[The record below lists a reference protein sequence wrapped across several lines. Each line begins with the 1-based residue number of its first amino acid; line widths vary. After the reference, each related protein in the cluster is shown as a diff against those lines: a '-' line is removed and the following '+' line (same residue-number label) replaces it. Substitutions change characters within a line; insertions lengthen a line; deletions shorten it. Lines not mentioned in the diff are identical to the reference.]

1 MTFAEGVTLGIVGTT
16 LTIVSLAIAYHIGS
30 DNKKKMKKQKK
41 KRDSAKS
48 SQGASKDH

>member
-30 DNKKKMKKQKK
+30 DNKKKDEETKER
-41 KRDSAKS
+41 KRWRSIVSWWD
-48 SQGASKDH
+48 

>member
-30 DNKKKMKKQKK
+30 DNKKKDEETKEK
-41 KRDSAKS
+41 KRFRKIFP
-48 SQGASKDH
+48 G